1 MCDILYRD
9 KLIVT
14 SERNKSMKVCIVQ
27 PAYST
32 DYSLSEEYFRQE
44 LEFFARCDES
54 MDIIVFPE
62 ACDVPCLTSGKED
75 FEASVHKFGDE
86 LVKVA
91 SETAKRCNAI
101 LFANGSERGENGLRN
116 TTYAFDRQGRLV
128 GKYYKQHLTPGEVGK
143 RKLDSE
149 YSFEFEEPTV
159 VEIEG
164 IRFGFLTC
172 YDFYFYESF
181 AHMARKNLDVIIGC
195 SHQRSDTHEALEIMS
210 RFLAYN
216 TNAYVIRSSVSMDE
230 NSSIGGGSMVVSPD
244 GRVLL
249 NMYSRVG
256 MDTVEIDVKDKYY
269 KPAGY
274 GNPPSAHYEYIEKGR
289 RPWKYRP
296 SGSAIVRRDD
306 WMPYPR
312 VCAHRGFNT
321 VAPENS
327 MPAFGAAVAM
337 GAEEIEFDLWYTKDG
352 EIVSIHDSK
361 LDRVSDGTGRVY
373 DYTYEELLKFDF
385 GSKFGEE
392 FKGLRI
398 LRFEDILKKFAC
410 HTIMNVHVKTVSNV
424 CSYDEV
430 LLKKIVDLV
439 RKYDCE
445 KYVYF
450 MSGNDVLLK
459 QLGELAPDIGR
470 CVGGGDERW
479 KIVDRAIE
487 LGINKVQLFKPYFN
501 KEMIDKAHANG
512 IRCNVFW
519 SDDAEET
526 KDFLEMGIDT
536 ILTNDYNR
544 ISQVVSDFKKR
555 GKI

>member
-1 MCDILYRD
+1 
-9 KLIVT
+9 
-14 SERNKSMKVCIVQ
+14 
-27 PAYST
+27 
-32 DYSLSEEYFRQE
+32 
-44 LEFFARCDES
+44 

-392 FKGLRI
+392 FKELRI